1 MTVRFGVAGTG
12 YWARE
17 VHVPGLIRT
26 PGARLVGIWGR
37 NAAEARAIA
46 NRHGVEAH
54 ATYGE
59 LLEAVDAVSFALPPD
74 VQAPLAL
81 EAARAGKHLLLEKP
95 VAKSSAASESIAT
108 EVRVRGL
115 STLVFFMRRF
125 IPQVEQALDGARRMA
140 WKGAAIRVHS
150 SALAEGSPY
159 AGSAWRREPDGAL
172 WDIGPHVLSI
182 LIPVLGAVREVA
194 AKEAEGSFCEFATL
208 HEGGAFAN
216 VSLTLHARRDAALN
230 DYRFESASSHLTLP
244 DPPLD
249 RPGLYSIA
257 AGELVSNIV
266 DGASRHRCDVAFGHE
281 IVRILG
287 AIDQSLST
295 GKRIA
300 LTTWVL

>member
-17 VHVPGLIRT
+17 VHVPGLTRT

-37 NAAEARAIA
+37 NAADARTIA
-46 NRHGVEAH
+46 GRHAVEAY

-59 LLEAVDAVSFALPPD
+59 MLEAVDAVSFALPPD

-95 VAKSSAASESIAT
+95 VAKSSEASNSIAA
-108 EVRVRGL
+108 EARRRSL
-115 STLVFFMRRF
+115 ATLVFFMRRF
-125 IPQVEQALDGARRMA
+125 IPQVEQALEGARRTA

-159 AGSAWRREPDGAL
+159 ASSAWRQEPDGAL

-182 LIPVLGAVREVA
+182 LIPILGAVREVA
-194 AKEAEGSFCEFATL
+194 AKDGESSFCEFATV
-208 HEGGAFAN
+208 HDGGACAN

-230 DYRFESASSHLTLP
+230 DYRFESGSSSQLTLP

-249 RPGLYSIA
+249 RPGLYSLA
-257 AGELVSNIV
+257 ARELVSNIV
-266 DGASRHRCDVAFGHE
+266 DGASRHRCDVAFGNE
-281 IVRILG
+281 IVRVLE
-287 AIDQSLST
+287 AIDQSFST
-295 GKRIA
+295 GRRVA
-300 LTTWVL
+300 LTT

>member
-17 VHVPGLIRT
+17 VHVPGLTRT

-46 NRHGVEAH
+46 SRHGVEAH

-95 VAKSSAASESIAT
+95 VAKSSAASESIAS
-108 EVRVRGL
+108 EARVRGL

-125 IPQVEQALDGARRMA
+125 IPQVEQALEGARRTA

-172 WDIGPHVLSI
+172 WDIGPHVLSV

-194 AKEAEGSFCEFATL
+194 AKEAEASFCEFSTV
-208 HEGGAFAN
+208 HEGGACAN

-230 DYRFESASSHLTLP
+230 DYRFESLSSELTLP
-244 DPPLD
+244 DPSLD
-249 RPGLYSIA
+249 RPGLYSGA
-257 AGELVSNIV
+257 ARELVSNIV
-266 DGASRHRCDVAFGHE
+266 DGASRHRCDVAFGTE
-281 IVRILG
+281 IVRVLE
-287 AIDQSLST
+287 AIDESLTT

-300 LTTWVL
+300 LST